1 VDLPYPSK
9 PNPQWTPYSLSIRLL
24 SLFPRLSLSGTVV
37 PLLVWMSVAIFV
49 MPTVRPSETR
59 GLESETLVPSSQ
71 SDFIVEDHG
80 SIILL
85 HPITHL
91 AREWVEVNIG
101 EDNGYQGLWPT
112 VTIEGRYLARIIDG
126 IREDGLAIEAA

>member
-1 VDLPYPSK
+1 VRTGPIEAIPLDF
-9 PNPQWTPYSLSIRLL
+9 LL
-24 SLFPRLSLSGTVV
+24 
-37 PLLVWMSVAIFV
+37 
-49 MPTVRPSETR
+49 
-59 GLESETLVPSSQ
+59 
-71 SDFIVEDHG
+71 EDYG

-85 HPITHL
+85 RPVTAS
-91 AREWVEVNIG
+91 AREWVETNIG